1 MSSVTFNDPFLPN
14 PTSVSL
20 FPQQHACPG
29 RFHGLWL
36 CRSDLPHAAVT
47 APGLCVWVKDHK
59 CQPLSMCPYRIKN
72 MIRNPIQWA
81 VRPTGQLCASHSV
94 LVSKTVSSSGRA
106 VAQSLCTAD
115 ASPPTNVQ
123 SWGCGSIL
131 SLHLLFFPMSS
142 AVAILLCM
150 SGEVVVDT
158 LAICKARQALQ
169 SVQVCSS
176 PTLMLPACAYGACF
190 QLLMFICREVW
201 ITVIVLHV
209 LREATL
215 SNLPWLGVS
224 YQRPSSVQSL

>member
-1 MSSVTFNDPFLPN
+1 MLTPEYV
-14 PTSVSL
+14 
-20 FPQQHACPG
+20 
-29 RFHGLWL
+29 
-36 CRSDLPHAAVT
+36 
-47 APGLCVWVKDHK
+47 
-59 CQPLSMCPYRIKN
+59 
-72 MIRNPIQWA
+72 PIQNQEHDQKSHPVGGSPYWSA
-81 VRPTGQLCASHSV
+81 MRITLCFGFKNVVFIRKGCST
-94 LVSKTVSSSGRA
+94 K
-106 VAQSLCTAD
+106 SLCTAD

-131 SLHLLFFPMSS
+131 SLHLLCFPMSS

-158 LAICKARQALQ
+158 LAICKARQALL
-169 SVQVCSS
+169 SVQVCCS
-176 PTLMLPACAYGACF
+176 PTLMLSWPVHTLRVF
-190 QLLMFICREVW
+190 QILMFICREVW